1 MLHLHDILACEGQ
14 ADLQGAVLSPE
25 DWSLCSTISP
35 RQVGCSSRQNPSACE
50 AVHEAPAAFGFLF
63 HNGTPRD
70 MLSPVLIQEKVSFF
84 TQCEVFP
91 WKLKP

>member
-1 MLHLHDILACEGQ
+1 VKDKQIFKELCF
-14 ADLQGAVLSPE
+14 LQRTGVWAL
-25 DWSLCSTISP
+25 LISP
-35 RQVGCSSRQNPSACE
+35 RQVGCSSWLHPSACGAVQE
-50 AVHEAPAAFGFLF
+50 ASAAVGFLF

>member
-1 MLHLHDILACEGQ
+1 VKDKQIFKELCF
-14 ADLQGAVLSPE
+14 LQRTGVWAL
-25 DWSLCSTISP
+25 LISP
-35 RQVGCSSRQNPSACE
+35 RQVGCSSRQNPSACG
-50 AVHEAPAAFGFLF
+50 AVHEASAAFGFLF

>member
-25 DWSLCSTISP
+25 DWSLCSTNFREASGV
-35 RQVGCSSRQNPSACE
+35 QQQEDPSACE

-70 MLSPVLIQEKVSFF
+70 MLNPVLLQEKVSFF
-84 TQCEVFP
+84 GWQRDT
-91 WKLKP
+91 L